1 MRSARRRLSALLPVL
16 VAEAAAAREP
26 LPALRRLLRVLEAI
40 GARSAYLAL
49 LLHNARAR
57 VRLVRAGRARRFS
70 DRSDR
75 RASAAAR

>member
-1 MRSARRRLSALLPVL
+1 MRSARGGLSALLPVL
-16 VAEAAAAREP
+16 VGESGRPPDP

-57 VRLVRAGRARRFS
+57 GVWSSSARTAIF
-70 DRSDR
+70 
-75 RASAAAR
+75 